1 MLCDARSDRRP
12 GFWTARLRAPRP
24 LPQDRL
30 AERRREIA
38 ALLEEI
44 RDPASHPAG
53 HDAAEGHR
61 GGRTTRAAAPIPVLD
76 RAD

>member
-12 GFWTARLRAPRP
+12 GFWTARPRAPRP

-44 RDPASHPAG
+44 RDPASRP
-53 HDAAEGHR
+53 DAADGHR
-61 GGRTTRAAAPIPVLD
+61 GGRTTRAEAPIPVLD
-76 RAD
+76 RAG